1 MGDIGR
7 GLSSQLS
14 TAPYLTGGHYARSPG
29 TGGKF
34 TAPLPLAIGAMSWAL
49 NTLQPSLGATATT
62 SAEKL
67 SVVKAEV
74 AFAFLLFLWGAYWN
88 YRGHVRRLS
97 RRAYAES
104 AYPWTGNGK
113 PEDFPQ
119 RDWTTASEPPYGW
132 SLLEL
137 ASSAGSAL
145 ASSAEPAISPSAEPR
160 RPPMASFDAT
170 SSAVPDSL
178 LLARQ
183 ADRLARQ
190 ATNTVMQDTISRP
203 ALGDSSN
210 TLSVEALVK
219 QGGRAKAPRRICHG
233 CVALRNEGEALKREV
248 LRLRSGMKAMQA
260 RLEALGEEL
269 RRALDGRA
277 DAEALLSSERSA
289 RRDEAARGVGMLRAD
304 QLRNTIC
311 GPTRRH
317 APMLASSPPSSVVA
331 PHRRCCYCARR
342 ASGSIFRRPAVRRW
356 SVRSAS
362 PSIRTLIPTS
372 TLTAK
377 RHSSPRC
384 GADAGRGRQ
393 RSPHPP
399 VGL

>member
-88 YRGHVRRLS
+88 YRGHVRRLG

-137 ASSAGSAL
+137 ASDHALDHTSVSDSVTHDPPSRVCRKGCSAGDSVSGGVNSKSGGDRICADDGRL
-145 ASSAEPAISPSAEPR
+145 RRISL
-160 RPPMASFDAT
+160 FLAT
-170 SSAVPDSL
+170 STPL
-178 LLARQ
+178 L
-183 ADRLARQ
+183 
-190 ATNTVMQDTISRP
+190 
-203 ALGDSSN
+203 
-210 TLSVEALVK
+210 
-219 QGGRAKAPRRICHG
+219 
-233 CVALRNEGEALKREV
+233 
-248 LRLRSGMKAMQA
+248 
-260 RLEALGEEL
+260 
-269 RRALDGRA
+269 
-277 DAEALLSSERSA
+277 
-289 RRDEAARGVGMLRAD
+289 
-304 QLRNTIC
+304 
-311 GPTRRH
+311 
-317 APMLASSPPSSVVA
+317 
-331 PHRRCCYCARR
+331 
-342 ASGSIFRRPAVRRW
+342 
-356 SVRSAS
+356 
-362 PSIRTLIPTS
+362 
-372 TLTAK
+372 
-377 RHSSPRC
+377 
-384 GADAGRGRQ
+384 
-393 RSPHPP
+393 
-399 VGL
+399 

>member
-145 ASSAEPAISPSAEPR
+145 ASSAEPALSPSAEPR
-160 RPPMASFDAT
+160 VWRAPSTPLLPP
-170 SSAVPDSL
+170 SS
-178 LLARQ
+178 
-183 ADRLARQ
+183 
-190 ATNTVMQDTISRP
+190 TP
-203 ALGDSSN
+203 AEPGAGDGNAGANS
-210 TLSVEALVK
+210 
-219 QGGRAKAPRRICHG
+219 
-233 CVALRNEGEALKREV
+233 GEAR
-248 LRLRSGMKAMQA
+248 
-260 RLEALGEEL
+260 
-269 RRALDGRA
+269 
-277 DAEALLSSERSA
+277 
-289 RRDEAARGVGMLRAD
+289 
-304 QLRNTIC
+304 
-311 GPTRRH
+311 RRH
-317 APMLASSPPSSVVA
+317 VQIHLVMTLASSCVA
-331 PHRRCCYCARR
+331 PT
-342 ASGSIFRRPAVRRW
+342 GT
-356 SVRSAS
+356 SA
-362 PSIRTLIPTS
+362 
-372 TLTAK
+372 
-377 RHSSPRC
+377 
-384 GADAGRGRQ
+384 AGC
-393 RSPHPP
+393 
-399 VGL
+399 LY